1 MTTVAEARSKKTSRD
16 ENFPVASRLVS
27 ARFRAPILA
36 FYRFARAADD
46 VADHAEL
53 SADEKLRLLDRLG
66 EALCGGPSEPDAE
79 PLRLALR
86 ERGLAAKHALD
97 LLDAFRLD
105 ARKSR
110 YANWAELV
118 DYCRLSAMP
127 VGRFVLDVHEQSRDL
142 WPASDD
148 LCVALQVNNHL
159 QDCAADFRRLDR
171 VYLPLDV
178 LDAHGASVEMLAEPC
193 APPPLR
199 AAIVDLAERSETL
212 ARGSASLVFG
222 IADARLSLEI
232 GAVQSLAVRIARLL
246 RRRDPL
252 SERVHL
258 SKFEFICAAIPG
270 VVQALPG
277 AAWRAAV
284 REGRAA
290 RA

>member
-1 MTTVAEARSKKTSRD
+1 MTTVAEARSGKTSRD
-16 ENFPVASRLVS
+16 ENFPVASRLIS
-27 ARFRAPILA
+27 ARFRGPILA

-53 SADEKLRLLDRLG
+53 APDEKVRLLDRLG
-66 EALCGGPSEPDAE
+66 EALCGGPPEPDAE

-86 ERGLAAKHALD
+86 ERGLSPKHALD

-105 ARKSR
+105 ARKAR
-110 YANWAELV
+110 YGNWDELV

-127 VGRFVLDVHEQSRDL
+127 VGRFVLDVHEQSRGL

-178 LDAHGASVEMLAEPC
+178 LAAHGASVEMLR
-193 APPPLR
+193 APRAAPALR
-199 AAIVDLAERSETL
+199 AAIVDLAESCEAL
-212 ARGSASLVFG
+212 ARGSAALVSG
-222 IADARLSLEI
+222 IADARLALEI
-232 GAVQSLAVRIARLL
+232 GAVRSLALRIARLL
-246 RRRDPL
+246 QRRDPL

-258 SKFEFICAAIPG
+258 SKFEFILAAIPG
-270 VVQALPG
+270 IAQALP
-277 AAWRAAV
+277 RAALRAV
-284 REGRAA
+284 GGEGKAA